1 MAELKEEILAVA
13 DLYAQ
18 AVLEAAGEP
27 VQQQEIALQL
37 GDLVAYV
44 GRDRNFALFLTAD
57 TVDPEARRASLERL
71 FRGRMNDLLVNLLQ
85 VLNRRRRME
94 LLAMVHR
101 GVQLRVEEQR
111 QQQEVT
117 VETPVPLWHELRT
130 AIERV
135 IGLSIG
141 KSVLLVEELRP
152 ELIGGVIIRVG
163 DRLIDGS
170 LRFRLRAL
178 REQLRVRSIREMRAG
193 SRYAT
198 GLEM

>member
-1 MAELKEEILAVA
+1 MAELNGEMLAVA

-18 AVLEAAGEP
+18 AVLEAAGDAD
-27 VQQQEIALQL
+27 QQQQIALQL
-37 GDLVAYV
+37 GDLVAYI

-57 TVDPEARRASLERL
+57 TVEPKARRASLERL

-85 VLNRRRRME
+85 VLNRRKRMG
-94 LLAMVHR
+94 LLAMVYR
-101 GVQLRVEEQR
+101 TVQLRVEKQR
-111 QQQEVT
+111 QQREVT
-117 VETPVPLWHELRT
+117 VETPVPLWHEVRT

-141 KSVLLVEELRP
+141 KSVLLIEELRP
-152 ELIGGVIIRVG
+152 ELIGGVVIRVG

-178 REQLRVRSIREMRAG
+178 RERLRDRSIREMRAG
-193 SRYAT
+193 SRYVA
-198 GLEM
+198 GLEV